1 MHLRIITP
9 IALLSLTIASTV
21 QAENLQ
27 HLSRA
32 MSSGECQKCDLSG
45 SGLVLANLK
54 GVDLT
59 GSDLTDAN
67 LSRANLFGAKLGK
80 TNLSRASLLGA
91 DLRGADLSSAN
102 LSGADLN
109 GADLTGANL
118 TGTNLNGA
126 DLRKATLTNANFE
139 NADFTNA
146 YLRGAIDIPPSAVKS
161 EDFYAWG
168 VEEARKGN
176 HRGAIE
182 QFNQSLTVDGKFA
195 YSYMARAISRKQ
207 LGDLQGAIADSQ
219 LAETFFQEQKNE
231 EGIKVAKDLTK
242 ALKTP
247 PDSGGSDIFGSVV
260 NMVGSLL
267 LKFIMR

>member
-1 MHLRIITP
+1 MQLRILAP
-9 IALLSLTIASTV
+9 IALLSLTIASTAH
-21 QAENLQ
+21 AENLQ

-67 LSRANLFGAKLGK
+67 LSRANLFGAKLAK

-91 DLRGADLSSAN
+91 DLRGADLSGAN
-102 LSGADLN
+102 LSAADLN

-126 DLRKATLTNANFE
+126 DLRKATLTNANFQ

-146 YLRGAIDIPPSAVKS
+146 YFRGAIDIPAAAVRS
-161 EDFYAWG
+161 EEFYAWG
-168 VEEARKGN
+168 VEEARRGN

-182 QFNQSLTVDGKFA
+182 QFNQSLGVDGKFA
-195 YSYMARAISRKQ
+195 YSYIGRAISRKQ
-207 LGDLQGAIADSQ
+207 LGDLQGAIDDSK

-231 EGIKVAKDLTK
+231 EGVKVAKDLTK
-242 ALKTP
+242 ALQTP
-247 PDSGGSDIFGSVV
+247 PDSGGSDFLGSVI
-260 NMVGSLL
+260 NMAGSLL
-267 LKFIMR
+267 LKIFLH